1 MFFLVYISSAIKQFS
16 PCELVELLAT
26 GDENDTA
33 LGVTGMLLYR
43 MATSCRCWRGRTV
56 VRALY
61 SRNGRDPRRGL
72 LTLARGRSAERRFQ
86 DWSMG
91 FRNLQAADAQATP
104 GYSEFLDTPLTPQ
117 EFHPIRHAVDG
128 RQPQSTPDVA
138 HCRSDRLAETEPMR
152 RWIPCRSARAIDQKS
167 AAQQRHQ
174 QDVVF
179 DAVEDACPPLA
190 ALDRKAF
197 LLIRLNRRAG
207 RGEDPFVIFG
217 VTGDLAH
224 RLVIPALYNLAAND
238 LLPENFCIVGIAR
251 KGMSS
256 EGLTESLTKGL
267 YQFATRKVDD
277 ALAKRLLAC
286 VTCIEADPKDPASFD
301 RLRDQLDKIEAARKT
316 GGNRLFYL
324 ATPPTG
330 FLPIS
335 KELGRTGMLTEN
347 GAWRRL
353 VVEKPFGTDLAS
365 AKALNGELLKL
376 MDEHQIYRIDH
387 YLGKETVQNI
397 LVLRFANGM
406 FEPIWNRNH
415 IDHIQI
421 TVDEKLGVGHRGNFY
436 DQTGALRDMVPN
448 HLFQLLSLV
457 AMEPPAKFDAHSVRT
472 EKAEVLAAI
481 QTQSEEEA
489 LRNSVRGQYR
499 AGKIGD
505 TEIDDYRKTT
515 DVKPG
520 SNTETYAALKLT
532 IDNWRWAGV
541 PFYLRT
547 GKALG
552 VKRTEIAIKFKQAP
566 FAMFRE
572 TPVDRLSQNF
582 LIIST
587 EPTEGIALQFN
598 TKVPGPAISI
608 DGVEMKFRYKDYFQA
623 EPSTGYETLIYD
635 CMIGDNILFQR
646 ADSVEAGWQ
655 AVQPFLDA
663 WKKAGGKGLKIY
675 EPGSE
680 GPEEANDLLERD
692 GKNWRKLT

>member
-1 MFFLVYISSAIKQFS
+1 
-16 PCELVELLAT
+16 
-26 GDENDTA
+26 
-33 LGVTGMLLYR
+33 
-43 MATSCRCWRGRTV
+43 MAVG
-56 VRALY
+56 
-61 SRNGRDPRRGL
+61 
-72 LTLARGRSAERRFQ
+72 
-86 DWSMG
+86 
-91 FRNLQAADAQATP
+91 QAAQKK
-104 GYSEFLDTPLTPQ
+104 
-117 EFHPIRHAVDG
+117 
-128 RQPQSTPDVA
+128 PD
-138 HCRSDRLAETEPMR
+138 
-152 RWIPCRSARAIDQKS
+152 PCS
-167 AAQQRHQ
+167 
-174 QDVVF
+174 
-179 DAVEDACPPLA
+179 
-190 ALDRKAF
+190 
-197 LLIRLNRRAG
+197 
-207 RGEDPFVIFG
+207 FVIFG

-598 TKVPGPAISI
+598 TKVPGPAIAI
-608 DGVEMKFRYKDYFQA
+608 DGVEMKFRYKDYFQT

-663 WKKAGGKGLKIY
+663 WKKAGGKGLKVY